1 MAKFTL
7 AVKPT
12 FKSKIKMPVHGG
24 DTVELE
30 FEFKH
35 RTRDQIAEWTKG
47 FSKIKDIDLL
57 EDMLAGWN
65 IEEPFSRESL
75 ELLCQNFSGAPGV
88 ILSAYLAELSQ
99 ARQKN

>member
-12 FKSKIKMPVHGG
+12 FKTKIQMPVHGG
-24 DTVELE
+24 GTEEVEL
-30 FEFKH
+30 EFKH
-35 RTRDQIAEWTKG
+35 RTRDQITDWAKG
-47 FSKIKDIDLL
+47 FDKIKDVDLL
-57 EDMLAGWN
+57 DDMLAGWD
-65 IEEPFSRESL
+65 IKEPLSRESL

-88 ILSAYLAELSQ
+88 ILDTYLSELRQ